1 VGRFTSKRAARARR
15 TRPGRAS
22 SICIVAVAV
31 IVAVALAVSPA
42 GAATR
47 DSVRSPGPR
56 RVLLVGDS
64 ITVSYQGLAAA
75 RLEAKGYV
83 VIKAG
88 VGLTGLLDAGRCR
101 GEYASAL
108 AAAHDPDII
117 VYEHVTNY
125 QSWPACK
132 GAGAYLSTKYWKRLQ
147 GAARLTQKPFLKRKA
162 RFLWMLMPQTNM
174 SSGPSVMPTL
184 NTLYRRV
191 GGKKTGFVDAWTAFG
206 GATYNAS
213 LHIADGLHLNAAG
226 QQKLADVVVASVG

>member
-1 VGRFTSKRAARARR
+1 VLV
-15 TRPGRAS
+15 AS
-22 SICIVAVAV
+22 GLVA
-31 IVAVALAVSPA
+31 PTA

-47 DSVRSPGPR
+47 DRLRRAGPR

-64 ITVSYQGLAAA
+64 ITISYQSLAAA
-75 RLEAKGYV
+75 RLQAKGYV

-88 VGLTGLLDAGRCR
+88 VGLTGLLDEGRCR
-101 GEYASAL
+101 GEYANAL

-132 GAGAYLSTKYWKRLQ
+132 NTGPYLSKKYWKRLK

-162 RFLWMLMPQTNM
+162 RFLWMLMPQTNL
-174 SSGPSVMPTL
+174 SSGPSVIPTL
-184 NTLYRRV
+184 NNMYRQV

-206 GATYNAS
+206 GPTYHAS
-213 LHIADGLHLNAAG
+213 LHIADGLHLNATG
-226 QQKLADVVVASVG
+226 QQKLADVVVAAVG